1 MSNPD
6 RPNGFK
12 LVASLSGAPISSL
25 IRSIGVTDGAD
36 MFKGDLISLTS
47 NLGAVATTND
57 ATILGVA
64 VGFGKVDPATGNYA
78 GAYNPDNLTTTY
90 YDDSASTHT
99 DWRVFYIPVDGAI
112 LEVQSDTDLDLA
124 VGDACDLLKTTAGN
138 TTTGISGQQIGAST
152 NADFHVVDIPAYPD
166 NDSTLANTRYHVTV
180 TGAESIWV

>member
-1 MSNPD
+1 MANPD
-6 RPNGFK
+6 RPSGFK
-12 LVASLSGAPISSL
+12 VVGTLSGAPVAAKM
-25 IRSIGVTDGAD
+25 RSIGVTDGTD
-36 MFKGDLISLTS
+36 IFKGDLVSLTS
-47 NLGAVATTND
+47 NLAAVSATND

-64 VGFGKVDPATGNYA
+64 VGFGKVNSNGDYPSAF
-78 GAYNPDNLTTTY
+78 NPDTLTTLY

-99 DWRVFYIPVDGAI
+99 EWRCFYVPIDDAL

-124 VGDACDLLKTTAGN
+124 AGDACDILATTGGS
-138 TTTGISGQQIGAST
+138 TVSGISGQQVGAST